1 MWPRSLYQVK
11 NVFSSSDP
19 VDHLL
24 ATKKNSIERLF
35 QCAKCILSEGFFFCF
50 EI

>member
-1 MWPRSLYQVK
+1 MWPRFLYQVK

-24 ATKKNSIERLF
+24 ATKKYSIERLF
-35 QCAKCILSEGFFFCF
+35 QCAKCAERVNNQATK
-50 EI
+50 